1 MPKPNCTEEID
12 VGSMD
17 FGRLGRR
24 VVQGC
29 FDGGSMTS
37 DGGVMLLGQVD
48 RKLGLMDAAA
58 RCIAD
63 PRNPLLITHDVRDM
77 LRQRV
82 YGLALGWEDLND
94 HGALRCDVAVQTAV
108 GVDHEIASAPTLCRL
123 EKWADRATAWR
134 LHEVLVNQFIASFES
149 APEELVLD
157 FDATDNPHTHL
168 IVRGR
173 DDTGKDL
180 IIAGD
185 YIAHGFRHRAAEL
198 ATEWLGPRTELEI
211 QQTLQREVEQERWTS
226 LDHTLQREAGDDGR
240 VQVRRFNEPKLQRQR
255 LLLIGRLQCLQRL
268 GLADEAQPGTW
279 TTHADAE
286 KTLRALGERGD
297 IIRTMQRAMG
307 GQPREL
313 AVFEPG
319 DDGRTIIGRGPPRG
333 WPTSC
338 ATGAIWSSTAWT
350 ARRTTSRSTPA
361 TNPQTIRP
369 ARWWKYVVPPR
380 YGRQIAISL
389 RWPAMGSTEP
399 IITWQLPKVR
409 RRPAVI
415 RTKSLPRTFA
425 GWKPCAGPAS
435 WNVLPRGC
443 GRYPTTCPSVAASTM
458 RNAWAA

>member
-157 FDATDNPHTHL
+157 FDATDNPLHGQQEARFFHGYYDSYCYL
-168 IVRGR
+168 PLYVFCGQQLLCAYLRPSNIDAAQHAGAILKLLVRRLRQSWPQVRIVFRADSGFCR
-173 DDTGKDL
+173 QRILNWCERAGVHYIVGLARNARLQARVAFAELSMKDEYERSGAKQRMVDEFDYAAQSWPHERRVITRL
-180 IIAGD
+180 EWGAQGCNPRFIVTNLAGD
-185 YIAHGFRHRAAEL
+185 PQALYDGVYCQRGEAENRIKEAQVGLFATRTSCHVLRSNQLRMLLAALGYVLVERLRALALQGTEL
-198 ATEWLGPRTELEI
+198 AT
-211 QQTLQREVEQERWTS
+211 
-226 LDHTLQREAGDDGR
+226 
-240 VQVRRFNEPKLQRQR
+240 
-255 LLLIGRLQCLQRL
+255 
-268 GLADEAQPGTW
+268 AQI
-279 TTHADAE
+279 D
-286 KTLRALGERGD
+286 TLRIKL
-297 IIRTMQRAMG
+297 
-307 GQPREL
+307 L
-313 AVFEPG
+313 
-319 DDGRTIIGRGPPRG
+319 
-333 WPTSC
+333 
-338 ATGAIWSSTAWT
+338 
-350 ARRTTSRSTPA
+350 
-361 TNPQTIRP
+361 
-369 ARWWKYVVPPR
+369 K
-380 YGRQIAISL
+380 
-389 RWPAMGSTEP
+389 
-399 IITWQLPKVR
+399 
-409 RRPAVI
+409 
-415 RTKSLPRTFA
+415 
-425 GWKPCAGPAS
+425 
-435 WNVLPRGC
+435 
-443 GRYPTTCPSVAASTM
+443 VAAVVT
-458 RNAWAA
+458 RNTRRIRLYLAPNWPSADIFVHVMPELRSP